1 LNLISDVITSAAPFF
16 FTAGLLMF
24 LAMPLWL
31 VGQKKSGNKKLLI
44 FIAAV
49 LFIIAGDKKQ
59 KNKDQLKSKTLKES
73 KLFNS
78 SKNY

>member
-1 LNLISDVITSAAPFF
+1 LATLNKKTKKSFKLNLVSDVITSAAPFF

-44 FIAAV
+44 FIASV
-49 LFIIAGDKKQ
+49 LFIIAGDKK
-59 KNKDQLKSKTLKES
+59 KI
-73 KLFNS
+73 NS
-78 SKNY
+78 TVRH

>member
-1 LNLISDVITSAAPFF
+1 LNLVSDVITSAAPFF

-31 VGQKKSGNKKLLI
+31 IGQKKSGNKKLFI

-49 LFIIAGDKKQ
+49 LFIIAGDRQ
-59 KNKDQLKSKTLKES
+59 TNKNKDQLYSQIL
-73 KLFNS
+73 
-78 SKNY
+78 

>member
-1 LNLISDVITSAAPFF
+1 LNLVSDVITSAAPFF

-44 FIAAV
+44 FIAAL
-49 LFIIAGDKKQ
+49 LFIIAGDRQTNKQ
-59 KNKDQLKSKTLKES
+59 KTKINLTVRH
-73 KLFNS
+73 
-78 SKNY
+78 